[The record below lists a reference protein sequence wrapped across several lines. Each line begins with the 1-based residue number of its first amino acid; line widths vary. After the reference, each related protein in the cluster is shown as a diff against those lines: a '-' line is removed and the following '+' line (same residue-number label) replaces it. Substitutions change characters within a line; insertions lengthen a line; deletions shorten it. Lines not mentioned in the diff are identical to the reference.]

1 MTTTR
6 RWLKSAIAASAAP
19 QPTLP
24 WDRSARRKPAALHAA
39 LHAAPVKPQAMAA
52 R

>member
-6 RWLKSAIAASAAP
+6 RGLKSAIDASAAP

-39 LHAAPVKPQAMAA
+39 PVKPQAMAA